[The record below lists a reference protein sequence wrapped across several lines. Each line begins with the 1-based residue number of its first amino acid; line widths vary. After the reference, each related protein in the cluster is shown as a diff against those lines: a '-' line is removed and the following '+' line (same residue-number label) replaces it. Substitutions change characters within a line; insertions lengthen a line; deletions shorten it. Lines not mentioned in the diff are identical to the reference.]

1 MLAVKAA
8 TFIELVEKKKLFE
21 KNKEQ
26 IQLYKTRQGEL
37 RNALIELA
45 KIRSKYLLMRDAGI
59 PCPELTEML
68 SPVEVIAN
76 DKAQLFI
83 ENPQVV
89 LEKTSFHAFIKV
101 ISTTVTSVGQELLQ
115 EWKLYIESLMPN
127 IQQDTLSIFKRV
139 PAFKRE
145 TELIEQHMDSLRF
158 HKSKLPNDS
167 AEIENLREVSKVLHQ
182 LWIKFGQGNFPPNIL
197 EFLRLAG
204 SSTGA
209 PLSILT
215 EDVLKWL
222 NEHGIYNDCTIRI

>member
-8 TFIELVEKKKLFE
+8 TFIELVEKKKLLE

-37 RNALIELA
+37 HNALIELA
-45 KIRSKYLLMRDAGI
+45 KIRSNYLLMRDAGI
-59 PCPELTEML
+59 PCPELTELL
-68 SPVEVIAN
+68 SSVEVIAK

-83 ENPQVV
+83 ENPQLV
-89 LEKTSFHAFIKV
+89 LEKTAFHAFIKV
-101 ISTTVTSVGQELLQ
+101 ISTTVTSVSQELLQ
-115 EWKLYIESLMPN
+115 EWKLYIESLIPN

-158 HKSKLPNDS
+158 YRSKLPNDN
-167 AEIENLREVSKVLHQ
+167 AEIEKLSEVSKVLHQ
-182 LWIKFGQGNFPPNIL
+182 LWIKFGQGNFPSNIL